1 MSVGLSIRDAYTYTH
16 NMHRL
21 NRHEKIDLA
30 LFGVRP
36 ADFVQTS
43 KTAYVLGVHFKA
55 GEWNNHVLSEGYRCG
70 SVITTTYTGKSR
82 YCVVTK
88 FIRVS
93 GRDFACVR
101 WLTKPVYPYAPNPLV
116 VKVREARVRSTR
128 LPTVLPLDFIDPTAV
143 LVEPDADNVH
153 FYMMRLKGFDRTR
166 GCPRLTLE
174 RT

>member
-1 MSVGLSIRDAYTYTH
+1 VLFVKNPYVHIYPH

-21 NRHEKIDLA
+21 NQHEKIDLA

-36 ADFVQTS
+36 SDFVETS
-43 KTAYVLGVHFKA
+43 KTAYVLGVHFRS
-55 GEWNNHVLSEGYRCG
+55 GEWNNQVLGDGHRCG

-93 GRDFACVR
+93 GKDFACVR
-101 WLTKPVYPYAPNPLV
+101 WLTKPVYPYSPNPLV
-116 VKVREARVRSTR
+116 VKVREAPVRSLR

-143 LVEPDADNVH
+143 LVEPDVDGVH
-153 FYMMRLKGFDRTR
+153 FYMMREKGFDRMHN
-166 GCPRLTLE
+166 CPRLNL
-174 RT
+174 